1 MTFLLIVA
9 AGLALGFLGAPLV
22 AWAAGLGLLLLWTG
36 AGTTLW
42 TVFAVFVVLFCLVPV
57 RRAILSKPLMGW
69 MRSAGLLPQI
79 SRTEKE
85 ALEAGTVWIEGEF
98 FGGKPDMDRLLNI
111 PVPELSN
118 EEKDF
123 LDGPVA
129 DICSIVDDWEVFQ
142 HRDLPPEAWQQLADK
157 RFFGMIIPKKYG
169 GLELSASAVSAVIG
183 KLSSRSIPLGIT
195 AMVPNSLGPAELLLH
210 YGTEEQKKKY
220 LPRLAT
226 GQDIPCFA
234 LTEPNAGS
242 DAGSMQAR
250 GVVYRAENGEL
261 MLRLNWRKRYIT
273 LASVA
278 SLVGMAFKLEDPD
291 MLLGGDPHPGIT
303 CALIPADTP
312 GVVRGRQHDPLGVPF
327 YNCPFEGHNVEVP
340 IDAIIGGPARA
351 GQGWRMLME
360 QLAAGRGIMLPAQS
374 AAGSKMLSRVTGAYA
389 AVRKQFGLSI
399 GKFEGIAEP
408 MARIGA
414 SAYTLES
421 ARRITSGAL
430 DGGAKPAV
438 ASAISKYYF
447 TEGFR
452 NNINDAMD
460 ILGGAGISC
469 GPRNMLAHAY
479 FAAPI
484 SITVEGANILTRTLM
499 IFGQGAIRCHPFAY
513 REISA
518 LQNGDLNEFDESFWG
533 HVGHVIRNSSRS
545 LLLTMTRGYLAS
557 CPIEGP
563 SRRYLQKLSWSSAT
577 FAFYAD
583 VAMAAY
589 GGNLKRKEIL
599 TGRFSD
605 ALSWMFLASATVHRF
620 EADGRPQE
628 DLALF
633 RHSMDTAMANIQ
645 NAFDSIFANFDAPG
659 IGMLV
664 RGPVQLWSRM
674 NSLGRGPADADVNAV
689 AKAMQ
694 TPGEQRD
701 RLFDLLYQP
710 TDAEEPVVKLEE
722 AFAACVQADQTVTKI
737 RKAIRKRLLP
747 KGKPVAM
754 LDAAVRAGILTVA
767 EADQVRAAEKLR
779 DDVIQVDGFSVREY
793 LQTAVDGG
801 WEGGNRSQSESVR
814 TGTGSNPFAA

>member
-1 MTFLLIVA
+1 MTFLLLVVF
-9 AGLALGFLGAPLV
+9 GLALGFLGAPLV
-22 AWAAGLGLLLLWTG
+22 AWAAALGLVLLWTG
-36 AGTTLW
+36 ASTVLW
-42 TVFAVFVVLFCLVPV
+42 SIFAAFVVLFCLVPV
-57 RRAILSKPLMGW
+57 RRTLLSKPLMGW
-69 MRSAGLLPQI
+69 MRAAGLLPQI
-79 SRTEKE
+79 STTEKE

-98 FGGKPDMDRLLNI
+98 FGGKPDLDRLLNI

-123 LDGPVA
+123 LEGPVA
-129 DICSIVDDWEVFQ
+129 DICSVVDDWEVFQ

-210 YGTEEQKKKY
+210 YGTDEQKEKY

-226 GQDIPCFA
+226 GKDIPCFA

-242 DAGSMQAR
+242 DAGSMTAR

-278 SLVGMAFKLEDPD
+278 SLIGMAFKLEDPD

-303 CALIPADTP
+303 CALISADTP

-340 IDAIIGGPARA
+340 IDAIIGGPERA

-374 AAGSKMLSRVTGAYA
+374 AAGSKMLCRATGAYA

-452 NNINDAMD
+452 DNINDAMD

-469 GPRNMLAHAY
+469 GPRNLLAHAY

-518 LQNGDLNEFDESFWG
+518 LQNGDLSEFDDAFWG
-533 HVGHVIRNSSRS
+533 HVGHVIRNASRS
-545 LLLTMTRGYLAS
+545 LLLTASRGYLAS

-620 EADGRPQE
+620 EADGRPKE
-628 DLALF
+628 DLPLF

-645 NAFDSIFANFDAPG
+645 AAFDGIFAKFDAPG
-659 IGMLV
+659 IGAVV
-664 RGPVQLWSRM
+664 RGPVQLWGRM
-674 NSLGRGPADADVNAV
+674 NSLGRGATDGDVNKV
-689 AKAMQ
+689 AKLMQ

-710 TDAEEPVVKLEE
+710 TAADEPVVRLEA
-722 AFAACVQADQTVTKI
+722 AFAACVQADQTVAKI
-737 RKAIRKRLLP
+737 RTAIRKRLLP
-747 KGKPVAM
+747 KGKPLTM
-754 LDAAVRAGILTVA
+754 LDAAVRAGVLTTA
-767 EADQVRAAEKLR
+767 EVEQVRAAEKMR
-779 DDVIQVDGFSVREY
+779 DDVIEVDGFSVREY
-793 LQTAVDGG
+793 LATAADGG
-801 WEGGNRSQSESVR
+801 WEGGNRNQASADSAGSD
-814 TGTGSNPFAA
+814 SNPFAA